1 MKIKTP
7 HEPQEQVMS
16 AREAVEDADRLEAL
30 LKRNILK
37 AEPMVRIQIPFS
49 SFLNAL
55 ESFDRDEL
63 AILRQRV
70 DEYLAA

>member
-1 MKIKTP
+1 
-7 HEPQEQVMS
+7 MS